1 MGEEEVI
8 SSGDDCPF
16 PAGHIL
22 LGGHTPSLASAGQPH
37 EAAPWP
43 CRPAKAGTTAHTAP
57 GPRLCGLRTGTPA
70 GRGGVAR
77 APHRP
82 GPDLNSY
89 KRQQENPAATASRG
103 ILGKRCLNTPR
114 PARPQIFQEDDV
126 TDLPHDKA
134 LNLPRLWTGLHS
146 CQTVP
151 SCASQKVH
159 RCHGR
164 FIAKKTLVSGGR
176 YRSPGSAESGP
187 CRGPQRAERLSSPWP
202 LTGWW

>member
-1 MGEEEVI
+1 MPVVTTAPSPLDTS
-8 SSGDDCPF
+8 SSGVTPHLW
-16 PAGHIL
+16 PALDPGPAVQPR
-22 LGGHTPSLASAGQPH
+22 LGPQHT
-37 EAAPWP
+37 W
-43 CRPAKAGTTAHTAP
+43 
-57 GPRLCGLRTGTPA
+57 PRLCGLRTGTPA
-70 GRGGVAR
+70 G

-89 KRQQENPAATASRG
+89 KRQQENPASCATASRG

-176 YRSPGSAESGP
+176 YRSPGPAESGLAV
-187 CRGPQRAERLSSPWP
+187 GLSGQSGCPP
-202 LTGWW
+202 HGL